1 MHYLEGTIS
10 LLLLVQ
16 KFFDLS
22 ILKNYIEMTK
32 TLKLFMHLILIKK
45 KKKKKVVDDYY
56 VFYEFLFKK
65 SKLCIPKC
73 CVRDFLGKE
82 AHGGGLTG

>member
-10 LLLLVQ
+10 LLFLVQ

-32 TLKLFMHLILIKK
+32 TLKLFMHLILQKK
-45 KKKKKVVDDYY
+45 KKNVVNDYY

-73 CVRDFLGKE
+73 SVRDFLGKE